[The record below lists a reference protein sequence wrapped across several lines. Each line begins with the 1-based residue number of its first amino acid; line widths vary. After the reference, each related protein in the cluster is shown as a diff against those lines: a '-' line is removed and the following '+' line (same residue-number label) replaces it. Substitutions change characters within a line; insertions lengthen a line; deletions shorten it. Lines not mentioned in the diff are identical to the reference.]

1 MKANNNGNQRSDAN
15 TRGLTRR
22 DFLKL
27 AGVTAGLVAAGC
39 QPKWLETAA
48 PVTVAPTARVA
59 IAQAKTYDRV
69 LIKQKIQDLLEGL
82 GGLGDVVKAGAKV
95 ALKVNLTGGMHF
107 SPPAGFTATESYVTH
122 PEVVRALGELL
133 IDAGAFELYIVEAVY
148 DQESYPAWGYE
159 PVAKGLGAT
168 LIDLNTSA
176 PYSGFVRSPTGPDW
190 FIYEDFLFNPILGE
204 VDAFISVAK
213 MKCHFNCGI
222 TLSMKNLVGLV
233 PYTHYRLGEDHW
245 WRSAFHGEGEQT
257 KTRLPRVILDLNRAR
272 PIHFALIDGVMTA
285 EGGESPRGSFHPV
298 QPGILVAGKN
308 PVATDAVATAAMGF
322 DPLASPPTPPFIRSD
337 NYLTMAGELGMGS
350 NDLRGVEVVGAALD
364 DVEVQF
370 GPAWEM

>member
-1 MKANNNGNQRSDAN
+1 MKANNNGTQHSDLN
-15 TRGLTRR
+15 SPRLTRR

-27 AGVTAGLVAAGC
+27 AGITAGLVAAGC
-39 QPKWLETAA
+39 QPMWLETTA
-48 PVTVAPTARVA
+48 PATLPQSARVA
-59 IAQAKTYDRV
+59 IAQAKTYDGV
-69 LIKQKIQDLLEGL
+69 LIKQKIQDLLDAL
-82 GGLGDVVKAGAKV
+82 GGLADIVKAGARV

-107 SPPAGFTATESYVTH
+107 SPPEGFTAPESYVTH

-133 IDAGAFELYIVEAVY
+133 FDAGAGELYIVEAVY
-148 DQESYPAWGYE
+148 DQVSYPAWGYDQ
-159 PVAKGLGAT
+159 VAKGLGAT
-168 LIDLNTSA
+168 LIDLNAPA
-176 PYSGFVRSPTGPDW
+176 PYPDFVRSPTGPGW
-190 FIYEDFLFNPILGE
+190 LIYEDFLFNPILGE
-204 VDAFISVAK
+204 VDTFISLAK

-233 PYTHYRLGEDHW
+233 PYTHYRLSEDHW

-285 EGGESPRGSFHPV
+285 EGGESPRGSFRPV
-298 QPGILVAGKN
+298 QPGMLIAGKN

-322 DPLASPPTPPFIRSD
+322 DPLASPPTLPFIRSD

-350 NDLRGVEVVGAALD
+350 NDLRRVEVVGTALD
-364 DVEVQF
+364 DVKVQF

>member
-1 MKANNNGNQRSDAN
+1 MKAKSDSTQRNDAN
-15 TRGLTRR
+15 SRRLTRR

-27 AGVTAGLVAAGC
+27 AGITAGLVAAGC
-39 QPKWLETAA
+39 QPKWLETVA
-48 PVTVAPTARVA
+48 PASVAPTARVA
-59 IAQAKTYDRV
+59 IAQAETYDRL
-69 LIKQKIQDLLEGL
+69 LIKQKVQDLLEGL
-82 GGLGDVVKAGAKV
+82 GGLADVVKPGARV

-107 SPPAGFTATESYVTH
+107 SPPVGFTAPESYVTH

-133 IDAGAFELYIVEAVY
+133 IDAGAGELFIVEAVY

-168 LIDLNTSA
+168 LIDLNSPA
-176 PYSGFVRSPTGPDW
+176 PYPDFVPTPTGTGW
-190 FIYEDFLFNPILGE
+190 FIYENFLFNPILQE
-204 VDAFISVAK
+204 VDTFISIAK

-222 TLSMKNLVGLV
+222 TLSMKNLVGLA
-233 PYTHYRLGEDHW
+233 PCTHYRLSEDHW
-245 WRSAFHGEGEQT
+245 WRSAFHGEGAQT

-272 PIHFALIDGVMTA
+272 PIHFALVDGVMTA
-285 EGGESPRGSFHPV
+285 EGGESPRGSFRPL
-298 QPGILVAGKN
+298 QPGILVAGKD

-322 DPLASPPTPPFIRSD
+322 DPLASPPTLPFIRSD
-337 NYLTMAGELGMGS
+337 NYLALAGELGLGS

>member
-1 MKANNNGNQRSDAN
+1 MKAKSDSTQRNDAN
-15 TRGLTRR
+15 SRRLTRR

-27 AGVTAGLVAAGC
+27 AGITAGLVAAGC
-39 QPKWLETAA
+39 QPKWLETVA
-48 PVTVAPTARVA
+48 PASVAPTARVA
-59 IAQAKTYDRV
+59 IAQAETYDRL
-69 LIKQKIQDLLEGL
+69 LIKQKVQDLLEGL
-82 GGLGDVVKAGAKV
+82 GGLADVVKPGARV

-107 SPPAGFTATESYVTH
+107 SPPVGFTVPESYVTH

-133 IDAGAFELYIVEAVY
+133 IDAGAGELFIVEAVY

-168 LIDLNTSA
+168 LIDLNIPA
-176 PYSGFVRSPTGPDW
+176 PYPDFVPTPTGPGW
-190 FIYEDFLFNPILGE
+190 FIYEDFLFNPILQE
-204 VDAFISVAK
+204 VDTFISIAK

-222 TLSMKNLVGLV
+222 TLSMKNLVGLA
-233 PYTHYRLGEDHW
+233 PCTHYRLSEDHW

-272 PIHFALIDGVMTA
+272 PIHFALVDGVMTA
-285 EGGESPRGSFHPV
+285 EGGESPRGSFRPL
-298 QPGILVAGKN
+298 QPGILVAGKD

-322 DPLASPPTPPFIRSD
+322 DPLASPPTLPFIRSD
-337 NYLTMAGELGMGS
+337 NYLALAGELGLGS